1 MLSELPFEWFVL
13 LLRVIFIFL
22 LYFFIF
28 QVMRVISREL
38 RVTAEAAGPERVR
51 GTLLVEASN
60 NEHIRPGDAYVL
72 EPVTI
77 IGRSRDATVRIDSAY
92 VSAEHA
98 QISWNDGRWWATD
111 LRSTNGTR
119 VNSRP
124 ITEPERL
131 NIGDRIEIGDV
142 VFQLVP

>member
-1 MLSELPFEWFVL
+1 MTSDLPFEWFVL
-13 LLRVIFIFL
+13 LLRVVFIFL

-38 RVTAEAAGPERVR
+38 RSAAESSRPERVL
-51 GTLLVEASN
+51 GTLLVEESRN
-60 NEHIRPGDAYVL
+60 SQLRPGDAYVL
-72 EPVTI
+72 EPVTVV
-77 IGRSRDATVRIDSAY
+77 GRGRAATVRIDSAF
-92 VSAEHA
+92 VSNEHA

-111 LRSTNGTR
+111 LHSKNGTR

-124 ITEPERL
+124 IEEPVRL
-131 NIGDRIEIGDV
+131 NIGDRIEIGEV